1 MITVLRPP
9 ACHSQLACY
18 SHAAPCFHMR
28 LLPGLQM
35 VKEAIGDIE
44 RLDGALKRQEG
55 DNAVALAE
63 QAQKDIGAVT
73 DVLAAGD

>member
-1 MITVLRPP
+1 M
-9 ACHSQLACY
+9 
-18 SHAAPCFHMR
+18 
-28 LLPGLQM
+28 PGLQM

-55 DNAVALAE
+55 ENAVALAE

>member
-1 MITVLRPP
+1 MVLL
-9 ACHSQLACY
+9 SLA
-18 SHAAPCFHMR
+18 
-28 LLPGLQM
+28 LQM

-55 DNAVALAE
+55 DNAVALAK

-73 DVLAAGD
+73 DVLAASD

>member
-1 MITVLRPP
+1 M
-9 ACHSQLACY
+9 LA
-18 SHAAPCFHMR
+18 SHRHAAPWFHMR

>member
-1 MITVLRPP
+1 M
-9 ACHSQLACY
+9 LACY
-18 SHAAPCFHMR
+18 RHSALCFHMR

-63 QAQKDIGAVT
+63 QAQKDIGTVT